1 MSDKRYHGVFQD
13 QGVWEYLVAV
23 EYDDESAHKE
33 ASRQDE
39 LAFDKAQEDGEQ
51 ANWEDYDGM
60 HYVEPVSTELAESA
74 SFQLERGFAV
84 RVS

>member
-1 MSDKRYHGVFQD
+1 MNERFGVFFQD

-23 EYDDESAHKE
+23 EYDEESTRKE
-33 ASRQDE
+33 ASHLDE
-39 LAFDKAQEDGEQ
+39 LAFEKAHEDGEE

-74 SFQLERGFAV
+74 SFELERGFAV